1 MFDALDSCR
10 VPAAGIAFNIVLN
23 EACFKI
29 FMIRL
34 QNQISYQKKLTP

>member
-23 EACFKI
+23 EVCFKI
-29 FMIRL
+29 FMIHL